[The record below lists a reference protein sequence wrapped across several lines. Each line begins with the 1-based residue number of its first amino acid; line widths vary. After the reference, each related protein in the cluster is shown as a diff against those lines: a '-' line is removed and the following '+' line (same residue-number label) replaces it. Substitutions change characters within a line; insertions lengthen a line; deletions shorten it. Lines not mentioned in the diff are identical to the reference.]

1 LLDPPLDAEIMTE
14 EIFGPLLPVI
24 TVRISKFIF
33 MLKILTYNVICLFEL
48 LTMPFIQVNKIQ
60 ESIGFINSRPK
71 PLTIYAFTTDDAFKR
86 KIVAETSSGSV
97 IFNDTLVQVMLLLP
111 HLIFIL

>member
-1 LLDPPLDAEIMTE
+1 M
-14 EIFGPLLPVI
+14 F
-24 TVRISKFIF
+24 
-33 MLKILTYNVICLFEL
+33 KILTYNVIYLFEL
-48 LTMPFIQVNKIQ
+48 LTLPFIQVNKIQ

-71 PLTIYAFTTDDAFKR
+71 PLTIYAFTKDDAFKR